1 MRFKNIIYVT
11 ILVLTT
17 VITSWSIPALVK
29 KIVYESNGYPLMYYS
44 SRLKC
49 ISTFAIRFSLAADEL
64 QAPGY
69 EWKLARLT

>member
-29 KIVYESNGYPLMYYS
+29 KIVYESNDVLQFTFERTLYN
-44 SRLKC
+44 RL
-49 ISTFAIRFSLAADEL
+49 S
-64 QAPGY
+64 
-69 EWKLARLT
+69 

>member
-29 KIVYESNGYPLMYYS
+29 KIVYESNGYPSDVLQFTFERTLYN
-44 SRLKC
+44 RL
-49 ISTFAIRFSLAADEL
+49 S
-64 QAPGY
+64 
-69 EWKLARLT
+69 

>member
-1 MRFKNIIYVT
+1 MRFKNIIYVA

-44 SRLKC
+44 SRLK
-49 ISTFAIRFSLAADEL
+49 E
-64 QAPGY
+64 
-69 EWKLARLT
+69 